1 MCDYWYANVNFRAGK
16 SGNVKSYFGINKSI
30 IHGIEVVQPGA

>member
-1 MCDYWYANVNFRAGK
+1 MCDYWYANVNFRGWK
-16 SGNVKSYFGINKSI
+16 VGECEKLFWYKSI